1 MVVQKQTWISK
12 IDDPKVMCMDC
23 YMRELM
29 QWQCDSSNAKELD
42 DKTTEAQQRK
52 SFAVV
57 NSDVFNVQWCHSDT
71 VWKRFR

>member
-1 MVVQKQTWISK
+1 MVQKQTRISK

-29 QWQCDSSNAKELD
+29 QCDSSNVKELD
-42 DKTTEAQQRK
+42 DKTTEAQQPK
-52 SFAVV
+52 LFAVV
-57 NSDVFNVQWCHSDT
+57 NSDVFNVQWYHSDT